1 MCAILRMMDEE
12 SRKIERKRMTNGQR
26 GRERE
31 REGKRGSRVRH
42 RGREAPLIGRWHG
55 RTLQSPWG
63 YMNPG
68 TALSLSL
75 SLPPSLCFSL
85 FPTLL
90 PTVYPRYDS
99 TPRQNAGASH
109 GPRNDQYE
117 LPQLDLVSLSP
128 TRCFSLSSFR
138 IHILLYHPPTRLAT
152 LGQSLIS
159 RYSVENLDWKISERE
174 ERY

>member
-1 MCAILRMMDEE
+1 MRVCDITYDGRRIAENREKKNDEWTE
-12 SRKIERKRMTNGQR
+12 G
-26 GRERE
+26 
-31 REGKRGSRVRH
+31 EGKRGNRVRH

-75 SLPPSLCFSL
+75 FHSLLLTLSHLPPHNLPSLRFY
-85 FPTLL
+85 PTAKRRRVTWTQKRSIRAS
-90 PTVYPRYDS
+90 PTRP
-99 TPRQNAGASH
+99 
-109 GPRNDQYE
+109 
-117 LPQLDLVSLSP
+117 LSP
-128 TRCFSLSSFR
+128 TRCFSLSFFH
-138 IHILLYHPPTRLAT
+138 IYILLYHPPTRLAT

>member
-75 SLPPSLCFSL
+75 SLSLPPSLSL
-85 FPTLL
+85 LLTLSHPPPHSLPSLRFYPTAKRRRV
-90 PTVYPRYDS
+90 TWTQKRS
-99 TPRQNAGASH
+99 IRA
-109 GPRNDQYE
+109 
-117 LPQLDLVSLSP
+117 SP
-128 TRCFSLSSFR
+128 TRPSLSFSHSLLFS
-138 IHILLYHPPTRLAT
+138 ILLSHTHSALSSSY
-152 LGQSLIS
+152 
-159 RYSVENLDWKISERE
+159 
-174 ERY
+174 